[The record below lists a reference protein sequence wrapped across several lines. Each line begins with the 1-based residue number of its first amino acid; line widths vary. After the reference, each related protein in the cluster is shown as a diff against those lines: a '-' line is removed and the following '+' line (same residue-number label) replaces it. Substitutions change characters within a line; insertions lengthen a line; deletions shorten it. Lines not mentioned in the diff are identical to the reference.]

1 MKNVKFLLTAILA
14 SSLLFFSCEKDD
26 NSTSAPQSDLIAK
39 SSFIGVGQKHNDGLA
54 QIYTALVNSGP
65 LNKQTFIAINKQTG
79 ANYLASQGIGN
90 QIYNTTFGLN
100 QSNIDFTSATEIY
113 NNNVFSPALKS
124 ELMILEAKFENMVN
138 LAMEE
143 ATDETIGMIADQV
156 FNYTH
161 QIVNQ
166 PPSTLQTSKDRL
178 AWQHA
183 VEVMGYSCVYWSE
196 NMVNW
201 MQLNPNSDGS
211 ANRGLGSFL
220 KKAWNFIKPTVKAD
234 AVGAAT
240 GALGGILGG
249 PGGVAGGALG
259 GGLGA
264 SAGNVIERLWP

>member
-14 SSLLFFSCEKDD
+14 SSLLFFSCEKDE
-26 NSTSAPQSDLIAK
+26 NKTTTTQSGFIAK
-39 SSFIGVGQKHNDGLA
+39 NGFTGVGQMHNDGLA
-54 QIYTALVNSGP
+54 QIYTAMVNSGSMDKEA
-65 LNKQTFIAINKQTG
+65 LVAINKQTG
-79 ANYLASQGIGN
+79 ANYLAEQGIESP
-90 QIYNTTFGLN
+90 IYSLAFDLN
-100 QSNIDFTSATEIY
+100 QSNINFNSATELY
-113 NNNVFSPALKS
+113 NDNVFSPALRN
-124 ELMILEAKFENMVN
+124 ELMILEATFDEIVN
-138 LAMEE
+138 AAMEE
-143 ATDETIGMIADQV
+143 ATDETAGIIADQV

-166 PPSTLQTSKDRL
+166 PPSSLENPQDRL

-196 NMVNW
+196 NMVSW
-201 MQLNPNSDGS
+201 MQLNPDLNGS
-211 ANRGLGSFL
+211 ANRGLGAFL

-264 SAGNVIERLWP
+264 SAGNVIERLWS